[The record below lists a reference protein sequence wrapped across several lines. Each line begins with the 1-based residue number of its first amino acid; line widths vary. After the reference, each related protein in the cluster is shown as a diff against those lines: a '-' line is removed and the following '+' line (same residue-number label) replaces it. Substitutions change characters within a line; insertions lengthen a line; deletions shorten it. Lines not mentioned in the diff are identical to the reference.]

1 MYTYLGTGGD
11 SSQTLKGRNLERENE
26 ANVQRRDS
34 AEWPWDPKLE
44 DLHLIK

>member
-26 ANVQRRDS
+26 ANVQRDRIVQNDHGIQS
-34 AEWPWDPKLE
+34 WRTYT
-44 DLHLIK
+44 